1 MVQLFVHA
9 PEPDRFH
16 RKRVRFGSM
25 LGSVWV
31 SRATRK
37 RNMIDKSTSD
47 NIKMLGVVM
56 TAAIVMYH
64 CGPTASSS
72 VEGGAVDLW
81 LNDHVSIAFNQIGI
95 LAMSYFFTVTGFL
108 LFSGLSYGKIPLKI
122 KKRVKTLLIP
132 YIVWELIATCYYVA
146 LGRVYSFGAW
156 VSTVFLFNT
165 WPPDGALWYVYSI
178 FILACCSYVLLP
190 LLSNSKIG
198 GVAVFIC
205 FFACY
210 FFCNT
215 SNAVI
220 SSIVSYGYLGNVL
233 VYLPAYILGAYIGL
247 HFDNKTSMVTLCV
260 SLLLVGFIFSAYMG
274 DSIGFVL
281 AKCLPSLV
289 ILLFSLPVIKGEST
303 VYKVTFLVYALH
315 QPLLG
320 TLGSAIRNCVS
331 CIPSMAVANISFR
344 VFYCL
349 VIFGLAIALYYF
361 LKKMNAP
368 FVTSLLTGGRA
379 ERKIETA
386 G

>member
-1 MVQLFVHA
+1 
-9 PEPDRFH
+9 
-16 RKRVRFGSM
+16 
-25 LGSVWV
+25 
-31 SRATRK
+31 
-37 RNMIDKSTSD
+37 
-47 NIKMLGVVM
+47 MLGVVM

-64 CGPTASSS
+64 CGATASSNM
-72 VEGGAVDLW
+72 EGGVVDLW

-108 LFSGLSYGKIPLKI
+108 LFSGLSYGKIPSKI

-146 LGRVYSFGAW
+146 LGRVFSFGTW

-165 WPPDGALWYVYSI
+165 WPPDGALWYVYTI
-178 FILACCSYVLLP
+178 FIS
-190 LLSNSKIG
+190 
-198 GVAVFIC
+198 

-247 HFDNKTSMVTLCV
+247 HFDNKTSMVALCV

-274 DSIGFVL
+274 DSIEFVL

-331 CIPSMAVANISFR
+331 YIPSMAVANISFR
-344 VFYCL
+344 VLYCL
-349 VIFGLAIALYYF
+349 VVFGLAIALYYF